1 MEELI
6 TKNLEVKDNLKSK
19 FHDKFD
25 IVNSNFLSRPIAL
38 RLWSSF
44 FVILPIFVQAP
55 WVRFG
60 PSSALCATFF
70 ILAAAFLLSRKEGDK
85 WFIVGSLLL
94 GVSGS
99 WLGGCLFWGWLSAYP
114 VLHIPVEAV
123 ALPLA
128 IVGLGTKWKIGS
140 SFYISSLFGTAITDL
155 TIFLTGIMDQW
166 KEVII
171 ADSDNAPLILQKTS
185 ENLIQLKSL
194 SIIILVALI
203 IWLISKE
210 IFNYAIP
217 NSINGKSLLVSS
229 YVIQTTLIVDG
240 IFIVLA
246 IIQPTLSGLV

>member
-6 TKNLEVKDNLKSK
+6 TKNLEVKDNLKPR
-19 FHDKFD
+19 FHNELDVFE
-25 IVNSNFLSRPIAL
+25 STFLSRPIAL
-38 RLWSSF
+38 RLWSSL

-55 WVRFG
+55 WVRFE
-60 PSSALCATFF
+60 PNSALCATSI
-70 ILAAAFLLSRKEGDK
+70 ILFVAFLLSRKETDK

-114 VLHIPVEAV
+114 ILHIPVEAV

-140 SFYISSLFGTAITDL
+140 SFYISSLFGTAITDI

-166 KEVII
+166 KEVIT

-185 ENLIQLKSL
+185 ENLIHLKSL
-194 SIIILVALI
+194 SIIILTALI
-203 IWLISKE
+203 LWFISRE
-210 IFNYAIP
+210 IFNNAIP
-217 NSINGKSLLVSS
+217 NTSNGKALLVSS

-240 IFIVLA
+240 IFIFLA

>member
-6 TKNLEVKDNLKSK
+6 TKNLEAKDNLQPRYEGELGLLKST
-19 FHDKFD
+19 
-25 IVNSNFLSRPIAL
+25 FLSRPIAL

-55 WVRFG
+55 WVRFQ
-60 PSSALCATFF
+60 PISALCATFI
-70 ILAAAFLLSRKEGDK
+70 ILFVAFLLSRKETDK

-114 VLHIPVEAV
+114 ILHIPVEAV
-123 ALPLA
+123 ALPFA
-128 IVGLGTKWKIGS
+128 MVGLGTKWKIGS

-155 TIFLTGIMDQW
+155 TIFFTGIMDQW
-166 KEVII
+166 REVIT

-185 ENLIQLKSL
+185 ENLIQFKSL
-194 SIIILVALI
+194 SIIVIAALI
-203 IWLISKE
+203 LWFISKE
-210 IFNYAIP
+210 IFNSAIS
-217 NSINGKSLLVSS
+217 NSINGKALLVSS
-229 YVIQTTLIVDG
+229 YVIQTTLIVDA
-240 IFIVLA
+240 IFIFLA

>member
-6 TKNLEVKDNLKSK
+6 TKNLEVKDNMKPE
-19 FHDKFD
+19 FHNELDTVK
-25 IVNSNFLSRPIAL
+25 SNFLSRPIAL
-38 RLWSSF
+38 RLWASF

-55 WVRFG
+55 WVRVE
-60 PSSALCATFF
+60 PISALCSTFI
-70 ILAAAFLLSRKEGDK
+70 ILVVSFLLSRKEGDK

-114 VLHIPVEAV
+114 ILHIPVEAV

-128 IVGLGTKWKIGS
+128 MVGLGTKWKIGS

-166 KEVII
+166 KEVIT

-185 ENLIQLKSL
+185 ENLIQFKSL
-194 SIIILVALI
+194 SIIIVAALI
-203 IWLISKE
+203 LWFISRE
-210 IFNYAIP
+210 IFNSAIAT
-217 NSINGKSLLVSS
+217 STNGKALLVSS

>member
-6 TKNLEVKDNLKSK
+6 TKNLEVKDNLKPR
-19 FHDKFD
+19 FHNELDVFK
-25 IVNSNFLSRPIAL
+25 STFLSRPIAL

-55 WVRFG
+55 WVRLE
-60 PSSALCATFF
+60 PISALCFTFI
-70 ILAAAFLLSRKEGDK
+70 ILIVAFLLSRKKSDK

-114 VLHIPVEAV
+114 ILHIPVEAV

-128 IVGLGTKWKIGS
+128 LVGLGTKWKIGS
-140 SFYISSLFGTAITDL
+140 SFYIASLFGTAITDM

-185 ENLIQLKSL
+185 ENLIQFKSL
-194 SIIILVALI
+194 FIIILVALML
-203 IWLISKE
+203 WFISKE
-210 IFNYAIP
+210 ISNYSIV
-217 NSINGKSLLVSS
+217 NSTNGKALLVSS
-229 YVIQTTLIVDG
+229 FVIQTTLIVDG
-240 IFIVLA
+240 LFIFLA